1 VLTIVFVKITL
12 LVIVAYLVAIALRR
26 ASAGARHLVWLATLG
41 GLVMLPAALQWRP
54 IRVPVLPPSAKYAA
68 PAATATE
75 RTAAHS
81 PIAAEQTAAPAA
93 PESPIPAE
101 KTAAPKSAI
110 PSEKTAAPKSP
121 IPSERTAAPKSPI
134 PSEKTAAPKSPI
146 PAEETAAPK
155 SPIPAEETAAPKS
168 SIPAVAA
175 TTTEA
180 KQSEP
185 TSAQPMT
192 AGSTF
197 ALATRYSA
205 LLIGLWAL
213 GVLALVA
220 RLVHGLLTV
229 RRIAHTA
236 HEVDGGAW
244 RAALHEV
251 ADRLDMEEPPRLVVS
266 NAVRVPFACGF
277 RHPTIVLPIEA
288 MSWTDERRRVVL
300 LHELAHI
307 QRRDMFGHLLSRL
320 ACIMYWF
327 HPLVWMAAR
336 HLRAESERACDDLA
350 IRSGARASD
359 YAQHL
364 LDIVTSIRGPVA
376 PAVACTM
383 ARKRD
388 FEGRMLAILDP
399 ERRRGTPSRLR
410 AMALVGTLG
419 ALYAVIAIAVLAPR
433 DAVAGARPLTRPA
446 QVATITAPH
455 VIAVTPAP
463 RPLPMPTPAPTP
475 APAPI
480 TASASQ
486 TADSSALRWTLLMSI
501 LRSDSSAS
509 LRKVAAWG
517 LEQFHD
523 EDPVRSA
530 LAIALRHD
538 SDPEVREMAAWALE
552 GAEGDNVATALSDA
566 VREDHD
572 PSVRATAAWSL
583 ASNCRSI
590 NVPLFATALH
600 DADAKVRASAAWALG
615 QCDLQHAPSELGAL
629 LTDPEPRVRKMATWA
644 LFEIKDPSTEPAIEK
659 ALQHETDEDLRRD
672 MVRAIA
678 AMGERSPEAVER
690 LLDSKDPATRELAV
704 HALAGDHLFVWPMP
718 WPRPRPTP

>member
-1 VLTIVFVKITL
+1 MLIIVLVKITL
-12 LVIVAYLVAIALRR
+12 LVIVAYLVAISLRR
-26 ASAGARHLVWLATLG
+26 ASAGARHLVWLATLI
-41 GLVMLPAALQWRP
+41 GLVMLPAALEWRP
-54 IRVPVLPPSAKYAA
+54 IRVPVLPPSANYTA
-68 PAATATE
+68 PSATE
-75 RTAAHS
+75 HAAARS
-81 PIAAEQTAAPAA
+81 PIAV
-93 PESPIPAE
+93 E
-101 KTAAPKSAI
+101 KTAAPSATASPAASGS
-110 PSEKTAAPKSP
+110 PSTLEESP
-121 IPSERTAAPKSPI
+121 IPTVQAMTVGSAFASAA
-134 PSEKTAAPKSPI
+134 
-146 PAEETAAPK
+146 
-155 SPIPAEETAAPKS
+155 
-168 SIPAVAA
+168 
-175 TTTEA
+175 
-180 KQSEP
+180 
-185 TSAQPMT
+185 
-192 AGSTF
+192 
-197 ALATRYSA
+197 RYSA
-205 LLIGLWAL
+205 LLLGLWAL

-229 RRIAHTA
+229 RRIARTA
-236 HEVDGGAW
+236 PEVDAGAW

-251 ADRLDMEEPPRLVVS
+251 ADRLDMEEAPRLVVS

-277 RHPTIVLPIEA
+277 SHPTIVLPTEA

-376 PAVACTM
+376 PAIACTM
-383 ARKRD
+383 ARRRD

-419 ALYAVIAIAVLAPR
+419 ALYAVIGIAVLAPR
-433 DAVAGARPLTRPA
+433 PAVASARPLTRTA
-446 QVATITAPH
+446 QVATITAPRT
-455 VIAVTPAP
+455 VAVTPRPPIVDDTPAQ
-463 RPLPMPTPAPTP
+463 RPLPTPTPIPQP

-480 TASASQ
+480 TANAASTTGASVSTGESVAETGCDAGATVCYTPSMTAAIRDHLRATPTQ
-486 TADSSALRWTLLMSI
+486 GADSSARRWALLISI

-523 EDPVRSA
+523 EDPVRGA
-530 LAIALRHD
+530 LATALRHD
-538 SDPEVREMAAWALE
+538 SDTEVREMAAWALE

-583 ASNCRSI
+583 ASDCKSI
-590 NVPLFATALH
+590 SVPLFVTALH
-600 DADAKVRASAAWALG
+600 DADSKVRASAAWALG
-615 QCDLQHAPSELGAL
+615 QCDLEHAPSELGAL
-629 LTDPEPRVRKMATWA
+629 LVDPEPRVRKMATWA
-644 LFEIKDPSTEPAIEK
+644 LFNIKDPSTEPAIEK
-659 ALQHETDEDLRRD
+659 ALQSETDEDLRRD

-690 LLDSKDPATRELAV
+690 LLDSKDPKTRELAV

>member
-1 VLTIVFVKITL
+1 VLTIVLIKITL
-12 LVIVAYLVAIALRR
+12 LVIVAYLVAISLRR

-54 IRVPVLPPSAKYAA
+54 IRLPVLPPNANYTA
-68 PAATATE
+68 PSATATE
-75 RTAAHS
+75 RTEAHS
-81 PIAAEQTAAPAA
+81 PIAAEQIAAPAA
-93 PESPIPAE
+93 P
-101 KTAAPKSAI
+101 
-110 PSEKTAAPKSP
+110 KSP
-121 IPSERTAAPKSPI
+121 
-134 PSEKTAAPKSPI
+134 
-146 PAEETAAPK
+146 
-155 SPIPAEETAAPKS
+155 
-168 SIPAVAA
+168 IPAVAA

-180 KQSEP
+180 TQSEP
-185 TSAQPMT
+185 TSAQSLT
-192 AGSTF
+192 AGSMF
-197 ALATRYSA
+197 ASATRYSA

-213 GVLALVA
+213 GVLALIA

-229 RRIAHTA
+229 RRIAQRA
-236 HEVDGGAW
+236 PEVDGAAW

-251 ADRLDMEEPPRLVVS
+251 ADRLDIEELPRLVVS

-288 MSWTDERRRVVL
+288 MSWTDERQSVVL

-399 ERRRGTPSRLR
+399 ERRRGTPSRVR

-419 ALYAVIAIAVLAPR
+419 ALYAVIGIAVLAPR
-433 DAVAGARPLTRPA
+433 AAVASARPLRRPA
-446 QVATITAPH
+446 QVATITVPPVVA
-455 VIAVTPAP
+455 TTP
-463 RPLPMPTPAPTP
+463 RPRPSPIPMP
-475 APAPI
+475 APA
-480 TASASQ
+480 TAVPDRAMLAQ
-486 TADSSALRWTLLMSI
+486 GGDSSARRWTLLISI

-523 EDPVRSA
+523 EDPVRGA
-530 LAIALRHD
+530 LATAVRHD
-538 SDPEVREMAAWALE
+538 SDAEVREMAAWALE
-552 GAEGDNVATALSDA
+552 GVEGDNVATALSDA

-583 ASNCRSI
+583 ASDCKSI
-590 NVPLFATALH
+590 SVPLFVTALH
-600 DADAKVRASAAWALG
+600 DADSKVRASAAWALG
-615 QCDLQHAPSELGAL
+615 QCDLEHAPSELGAL
-629 LTDPEPRVRKMATWA
+629 LSDPEQRVRKMAIWA
-644 LFEIKDPSTEPAIEK
+644 LFNIKDPSTEPAIEK
-659 ALQHETDEDLRRD
+659 ALQSETDGDLRRD

-690 LLDSKDPATRELAV
+690 LLDSKDPSTRELAV

>member
-1 VLTIVFVKITL
+1 VLIIVLVKITL
-12 LVIVAYLVAIALRR
+12 LVIVAYLVATGLRR
-26 ASAGARHLVWLATLG
+26 ASAGARHLVWLATLI
-41 GLVMLPAALQWRP
+41 GLVMLPAALEWRP
-54 IRVPVLPPSAKYAA
+54 IRVPVLPPSANYAA
-68 PAATATE
+68 PSATVSPAAAPSAPVIEAPASVVPEQTEAAT
-75 RTAAHS
+75 
-81 PIAAEQTAAPAA
+81 
-93 PESPIPAE
+93 
-101 KTAAPKSAI
+101 
-110 PSEKTAAPKSP
+110 
-121 IPSERTAAPKSPI
+121 
-134 PSEKTAAPKSPI
+134 
-146 PAEETAAPK
+146 
-155 SPIPAEETAAPKS
+155 
-168 SIPAVAA
+168 
-175 TTTEA
+175 
-180 KQSEP
+180 P
-185 TSAQPMT
+185 TSTWLDARVREGIRLPW
-192 AGSTF
+192 
-197 ALATRYSA
+197 ALGA
-205 LLIGLWAL
+205 LWAL

-229 RRIAHTA
+229 RRIARTA
-236 HEVDGGAW
+236 PEVEAGAW

-251 ADRLDMEEPPRLVVS
+251 ADRLDMEEAPRLVVS

-277 RHPTIVLPIEA
+277 SHPTIVLPTEA
-288 MSWTDERRRVVL
+288 MSWTEERRRVVL

-320 ACIMYWF
+320 ACVMYWF

-399 ERRRGTPSRLR
+399 ERRRGTPSRVR

-419 ALYAVIAIAVLAPR
+419 MLYAVIAIAVLAPR
-433 DAVAGARPLTRPA
+433 DAVADARPLTRPA
-446 QVATITAPH
+446 QVATITVPPVVA
-455 VIAVTPAP
+455 TTP
-463 RPLPMPTPAPTP
+463 RPKPSPIPMP
-475 APAPI
+475 APA
-480 TASASQ
+480 TAVPDRAMLAQ
-486 TADSSALRWTLLMSI
+486 GGDSSARRWTLLISI

-523 EDPVRSA
+523 EDPVRGA
-530 LAIALRHD
+530 LATALRHD
-538 SDPEVREMAAWALE
+538 SDTEVREMAAWALE
-552 GAEGDNVATALSDA
+552 GVEGDNVATALSDA

-583 ASNCRSI
+583 ASDCKSI
-590 NVPLFATALH
+590 SVPLFVTALH
-600 DADAKVRASAAWALG
+600 DADSKVRASAAWALG
-615 QCDLQHAPSELGAL
+615 QCDLEHAPSELGAL
-629 LTDPEPRVRKMATWA
+629 LVDPEPRVRKMATWA
-644 LFEIKDPSTEPAIEK
+644 LFNIKDPSTEPAIEK
-659 ALQHETDEDLRRD
+659 ALQSEADEDLRRD

-690 LLDSKDPATRELAV
+690 LLDSKDPKTRELAV

>member
-1 VLTIVFVKITL
+1 MLIIVLVKITL
-12 LVIVAYLVAIALRR
+12 LVIVAYLVASSLRR

-41 GLVMLPAALQWRP
+41 GLVMLPAALGWRP
-54 IRVPVLPPSAKYAA
+54 IRVPVLPPSANYAA
-68 PAATATE
+68 PSATANE
-75 RTAAHS
+75 QAPAQS
-81 PIAAEQTAAPAA
+81 PIDAVQ
-93 PESPIPAE
+93 
-101 KTAAPKSAI
+101 
-110 PSEKTAAPKSP
+110 
-121 IPSERTAAPKSPI
+121 
-134 PSEKTAAPKSPI
+134 TAAPKSPI
-146 PAEETAAPK
+146 PA
-155 SPIPAEETAAPKS
+155 
-168 SIPAVAA
+168 VAA
-175 TTTEA
+175 TTTTDA
-180 KQSEP
+180 TTDATTTGGTTTGATPNATNATATATKP
-185 TSAQPMT
+185 TATTPTATTPTQAAAAQPMT
-192 AGSTF
+192 AGSAF
-197 ALATRYSA
+197 ASATRYSGW
-205 LLIGLWAL
+205 LLAVWAL

-229 RRIAHTA
+229 RRIAYTA
-236 HEVDGGAW
+236 PEVDAGAW

-277 RHPTIVLPIEA
+277 RHPTIVLPTEA

-419 ALYAVIAIAVLAPR
+419 ALYAVIGIAVLAPR
-433 DAVAGARPLTRPA
+433 AAVASARPLTRTA
-446 QVATITAPH
+446 QVATIPAPP
-455 VIAVTPAP
+455 VVAVKPRTSIADETPAP
-463 RPLPMPTPAPTP
+463 RPVPMPAPAPTP
-475 APAPI
+475 APIPSRTTALAP
-480 TASASQ
+480 TPG
-486 TADSSALRWTLLMSI
+486 ADSSARRWTLLISI

-530 LAIALRHD
+530 LATALRHD
-538 SDPEVREMAAWALE
+538 SDAEVREMAAWALE
-552 GAEGDNVATALSDA
+552 GVEGDNVATALSDA

-583 ASNCRSI
+583 ASDCKSMS
-590 NVPLFATALH
+590 VPLFVTALH
-600 DADAKVRASAAWALG
+600 DADSKVRASAAWAVG
-615 QCDLQHAPSELGAL
+615 QCDLEHAPSELSAL
-629 LTDPEPRVRKMATWA
+629 LADPEPRVRKMATWA
-644 LFEIKDPSTEPAIEK
+644 LFNIKDPSTEPAIEK
-659 ALQHETDEDLRRD
+659 ALQSETDEDLRRD

-704 HALAGDHLFVWPMP
+704 RALAGDHLNVWPMP

>member
-1 VLTIVFVKITL
+1 MLIIVLVKITL
-12 LVIVAYLVAIALRR
+12 LVIVAYLVAIGLRR

-41 GLVMLPAALQWRP
+41 GLVMLPAALEWRP
-54 IRVPVLPPSAKYAA
+54 IRVPVLPPSANYTA
-68 PAATATE
+68 PSATE
-75 RTAAHS
+75 HAAARS
-81 PIAAEQTAAPAA
+81 PIAV
-93 PESPIPAE
+93 E
-101 KTAAPKSAI
+101 KTAAPSATASPAASVS
-110 PSEKTAAPKSP
+110 PSTLEESP
-121 IPSERTAAPKSPI
+121 IPT
-134 PSEKTAAPKSPI
+134 
-146 PAEETAAPK
+146 
-155 SPIPAEETAAPKS
+155 
-168 SIPAVAA
+168 VQA
-175 TTTEA
+175 T
-180 KQSEP
+180 
-185 TSAQPMT
+185 T
-192 AGSTF
+192 AGSAF
-197 ALATRYSA
+197 ASATRYSVW
-205 LLIGLWAL
+205 LVGLWAL

-229 RRIAHTA
+229 RRIAHRA
-236 HEVDGGAW
+236 PEVDGAAW

-251 ADRLDMEEPPRLVVS
+251 ADRLDMEELPRLVVS

-277 RHPTIVLPIEA
+277 RHPTIVLPTEA

-376 PAVACTM
+376 PAIACTM
-383 ARKRD
+383 ARRRD

-399 ERRRGTPSRLR
+399 ERRRGTPSRVR

-419 ALYAVIAIAVLAPR
+419 MLYAVIAIAVLAPR
-433 DAVAGARPLTRPA
+433 DAVASARPLTQPA
-446 QVATITAPH
+446 HVSAITAPP
-455 VIAVTPAP
+455 VVAVKPRTSIVDDATPAP
-463 RPLPMPTPAPTP
+463 RPVPMPAPAPTP
-475 APAPI
+475 APIPSRTTALAP
-480 TASASQ
+480 TQ
-486 TADSSALRWTLLMSI
+486 GADSTARRWTLLISI

-583 ASNCRSI
+583 ASDCKSI
-590 NVPLFATALH
+590 NVPAFVTALH
-600 DADAKVRASAAWALG
+600 DADSKVRASAAWALG
-615 QCDLQHAPSELGAL
+615 QCDLEHAPSELGAL
-629 LTDPEPRVRKMATWA
+629 LSDPEQRVRKMAVWA
-644 LFEIKDPSTEPAIEK
+644 LFNIKDPSTEPAIEK
-659 ALQHETDEDLRRD
+659 ALQSETDEGLRRD

-704 HALAGDHLFVWPMP
+704 HALAGDHLNVWPMP

>member
-1 VLTIVFVKITL
+1 VLTIVLIKITL
-12 LVIVAYLVAIALRR
+12 LVIVAYLVAISLRR

-54 IRVPVLPPSAKYAA
+54 IRVPVLPPSANYTA
-68 PAATATE
+68 PSATE
-75 RTAAHS
+75 HAAARS
-81 PIAAEQTAAPAA
+81 PIAV
-93 PESPIPAE
+93 E
-101 KTAAPKSAI
+101 KTAAPSATASPAASVS
-110 PSEKTAAPKSP
+110 PSTLEESP
-121 IPSERTAAPKSPI
+121 IPTVQA
-134 PSEKTAAPKSPI
+134 
-146 PAEETAAPK
+146 
-155 SPIPAEETAAPKS
+155 
-168 SIPAVAA
+168 
-175 TTTEA
+175 
-180 KQSEP
+180 
-185 TSAQPMT
+185 MT
-192 AGSTF
+192 AGSAF
-197 ALATRYSA
+197 ASATRYSVW
-205 LLIGLWAL
+205 LVGLWAL

-229 RRIAHTA
+229 RRISHTTP
-236 HEVDGGAW
+236 EVDGAAW

-251 ADRLDMEEPPRLVVS
+251 ADRLDMEELPRLVVS

-277 RHPTIVLPIEA
+277 RRPTIVLPTEA

-320 ACIMYWF
+320 ACVMYWF

-399 ERRRGTPSRLR
+399 ERRRGTPSRVR
-410 AMALVGTLG
+410 AMALVGALG
-419 ALYAVIAIAVLAPR
+419 ALYAVIGIAVLAPR
-433 DAVAGARPLTRPA
+433 AAVASARPLTRTA
-446 QVATITAPH
+446 QVATIAAPP
-455 VIAVTPAP
+455 VVGAKTRTSIVDETPAP
-463 RPLPMPTPAPTP
+463 RPVPIP
-475 APAPI
+475 APAPA
-480 TASASQ
+480 TASATASVTTDVTSNLSVAMPTQ
-486 TADSSALRWTLLMSI
+486 MREHLHEHLQEQAREPSADSIARRWTLLISI

-523 EDPVRSA
+523 EDPVRGA
-530 LAIALRHD
+530 LATALRHD
-538 SDPEVREMAAWALE
+538 SDTEVREMAAWALE
-552 GAEGDNVATALSDA
+552 GVEGDNVVTALSDA

-583 ASNCRSI
+583 ASDCKSI
-590 NVPLFATALH
+590 SVPLFVTALH
-600 DADAKVRASAAWALG
+600 DADSKVRASAAWALG
-615 QCDLQHAPSELGAL
+615 QCDLEHAPSELGAL
-629 LTDPEPRVRKMATWA
+629 LSDPEPRVRKMATWA
-644 LFEIKDPSTEPAIEK
+644 LFNIKDPSTEPAIEK
-659 ALQHETDEDLRRD
+659 ALQSETDGDLRRD

-690 LLDSKDPATRELAV
+690 LLDSKDPSTRELAV

>member
-1 VLTIVFVKITL
+1 VLTIVLVKITL
-12 LVIVAYLVAIALRR
+12 FVVVAYLVAVSLRR
-26 ASAGARHLVWLATLG
+26 ASAGARHLVWLATLV
-41 GLVMLPAALQWRP
+41 GLVMLPAALEWRP
-54 IRVPVLPPSAKYAA
+54 IRVPVLPPSANYTA
-68 PAATATE
+68 PAATEHAAT
-75 RTAAHS
+75 RS
-81 PIAAEQTAAPAA
+81 PIAV
-93 PESPIPAE
+93 E
-101 KTAAPKSAI
+101 KTAAPSATASPAASVS
-110 PSEKTAAPKSP
+110 PSTLEESP
-121 IPSERTAAPKSPI
+121 IPTVQA
-134 PSEKTAAPKSPI
+134 
-146 PAEETAAPK
+146 
-155 SPIPAEETAAPKS
+155 
-168 SIPAVAA
+168 
-175 TTTEA
+175 
-180 KQSEP
+180 
-185 TSAQPMT
+185 MT
-192 AGSTF
+192 AGSAF
-197 ALATRYSA
+197 ASATRYSVW
-205 LLIGLWAL
+205 LVGLWAL

-229 RRIAHTA
+229 RRIAHRA
-236 HEVDGGAW
+236 PEVDGAAW

-251 ADRLDMEEPPRLVVS
+251 ADRLDMEELPRLVVS
-266 NAVRVPFACGF
+266 DAVRVPFACGF
-277 RHPTIVLPIEA
+277 RHPTIVLPTEA

-320 ACIMYWF
+320 ACVMYWF

-399 ERRRGTPSRLR
+399 ERRRATPSRVR

-419 ALYAVIAIAVLAPR
+419 MLYAVIAIAVLSPR
-433 DAVAGARPLTRPA
+433 DAVASARPLTRPA
-446 QVATITAPH
+446 QVATITVPPVVA
-455 VIAVTPAP
+455 TTP
-463 RPLPMPTPAPTP
+463 RPRPSPIPTPVP
-475 APAPI
+475 ARAVPDRAML
-480 TASASQ
+480 AQ
-486 TADSSALRWTLLMSI
+486 GGDSSTRRWTLLISI

-523 EDPVRSA
+523 EDPVRGA
-530 LAIALRHD
+530 LATALRHD
-538 SDPEVREMAAWALE
+538 SDAEVREMAAWALE
-552 GAEGDNVATALSDA
+552 GVEGDNVATALSDA

-583 ASNCRSI
+583 ASDCKSI
-590 NVPLFATALH
+590 SVPLFVTALH
-600 DADAKVRASAAWALG
+600 DADSKVRASAAWALG
-615 QCDLQHAPSELGAL
+615 QCDLEHAPSELGAL
-629 LTDPEPRVRKMATWA
+629 LADPEPRVRKMATWA
-644 LFEIKDPSTEPAIEK
+644 LFNIKDPSTEPAIEK
-659 ALQHETDEDLRRD
+659 ALQSETDGDLRRD

-690 LLDSKDPATRELAV
+690 LLDSKDPSTRELAV

>member
-1 VLTIVFVKITL
+1 VLTIVLIKITL
-12 LVIVAYLVAIALRR
+12 LVIVAYLVAISLRR
-26 ASAGARHLVWLATLG
+26 ASAGARHLVWLATLI
-41 GLVMLPAALQWRP
+41 GLVMLPAALEWRP
-54 IRVPVLPPSAKYAA
+54 IRVPVLPPSANDAV
-68 PAATATE
+68 PSATE
-75 RTAAHS
+75 HAAARS
-81 PIAAEQTAAPAA
+81 PMAV
-93 PESPIPAE
+93 E
-101 KTAAPKSAI
+101 KTAAPSATASPAASVS
-110 PSEKTAAPKSP
+110 PSTLEESP
-121 IPSERTAAPKSPI
+121 IPTVQA
-134 PSEKTAAPKSPI
+134 
-146 PAEETAAPK
+146 
-155 SPIPAEETAAPKS
+155 
-168 SIPAVAA
+168 
-175 TTTEA
+175 
-180 KQSEP
+180 
-185 TSAQPMT
+185 MT
-192 AGSTF
+192 AGSAF
-197 ALATRYSA
+197 ASATRYSVW
-205 LLIGLWAL
+205 LLGLWAL

-229 RRIAHTA
+229 RRISHTA
-236 HEVDGGAW
+236 PEVDDGAW

-277 RHPTIVLPIEA
+277 RHPTIVLPTEA
-288 MSWTDERRRVVL
+288 MAWTDERRRVVL
-300 LHELAHI
+300 LHELAHV

-320 ACIMYWF
+320 ACVMYWF

-399 ERRRGTPSRLR
+399 ERRRGTPSRVR
-410 AMALVGTLG
+410 AIALVGTLG
-419 ALYAVIAIAVLAPR
+419 ALYAVIGIAVLAPR
-433 DAVAGARPLTRPA
+433 AAVASARPLTRTA
-446 QVATITAPH
+446 QVATITAPP
-455 VIAVTPAP
+455 VVAVKTRTSIGDETPAP
-463 RPLPMPTPAPTP
+463 RPVPIPAPAPTP
-475 APAPI
+475 TPI
-480 TASASQ
+480 SANASSMTAASVSTGERVRAAASQ
-486 TADSSALRWTLLMSI
+486 SADSSARRWTLLISI
-501 LRSDSSAS
+501 LHSDSSAS

-517 LEQFHD
+517 LEQFQD

-530 LAIALRHD
+530 LAVALRHD
-538 SDPEVREMAAWALE
+538 SDAEVREMAAWALE

-566 VREDHD
+566 VREDHE

-583 ASNCRSI
+583 ASNCKSI
-590 NVPLFATALH
+590 NVPSFVAALH
-600 DADAKVRASAAWALG
+600 DADSKVRASAAWALG
-615 QCDLQHAPSELGAL
+615 QCDLEHAPSELGAL
-629 LTDPEPRVRKMATWA
+629 LMDPDQRVRKMATWA
-644 LFEIKDPSTEPAIEK
+644 LFNIKDPSTEPAIEK
-659 ALQHETDEDLRRD
+659 ALQSETDEDLRRD

-704 HALAGDHLFVWPMP
+704 HALAGDHLNVWPMP

>member
-1 VLTIVFVKITL
+1 VLIIVLVKITL
-12 LVIVAYLVAIALRR
+12 LVIVAYLVATGLRR
-26 ASAGARHLVWLATLG
+26 ASAGARHLVWLATLV
-41 GLVMLPAALQWRP
+41 GLVLLPGATNWRP
-54 IRVPVLPPSAKYAA
+54 IRVPILPPSANYAA
-68 PAATATE
+68 PSATATE
-75 RTAAHS
+75 QAAKQS
-81 PIAAEQTAAPAA
+81 PIAAEQTPAPAA
-93 PESPIPAE
+93 SESLIPA
-101 KTAAPKSAI
+101 A
-110 PSEKTAAPKSP
+110 
-121 IPSERTAAPKSPI
+121 
-134 PSEKTAAPKSPI
+134 KTAAPKSPI
-146 PAEETAAPK
+146 PA
-155 SPIPAEETAAPKS
+155 
-168 SIPAVAA
+168 VAA
-175 TTTEA
+175 TTAEA
-180 KQSEP
+180 ATKETTP
-185 TSAQPMT
+185 TQAMT
-192 AGSTF
+192 AVYAF
-197 ALATRYSA
+197 ASATRYSVW
-205 LLIGLWAL
+205 LVGLWAL

-229 RRIAHTA
+229 RRIARTA
-236 HEVDGGAW
+236 PEVEAGAW

-251 ADRLDMEEPPRLVVS
+251 ADRLDMEEAPRLVVS
-266 NAVRVPFACGF
+266 NDVRVPFACGF
-277 RHPTIVLPIEA
+277 SHPTIVLPTEA

-320 ACIMYWF
+320 ACVMYWF

-376 PAVACTM
+376 PAIACTM
-383 ARKRD
+383 ARRRD

-399 ERRRGTPSRLR
+399 ERRRGTPSRVR

-419 ALYAVIAIAVLAPR
+419 ALYAVIGIAVLAPR
-433 DAVAGARPLTRPA
+433 PAVASARPLTRPA
-446 QVATITAPH
+446 QVATITAPRT
-455 VIAVTPAP
+455 VAVTPRPPIVDDTPAP
-463 RPLPMPTPAPTP
+463 RPLPTPRPVPETVTSSVTTDVTSNLSVAMPTQMREHLHEHLQEQAREP
-475 APAPI
+475 
-480 TASASQ
+480 S
-486 TADSSALRWTLLMSI
+486 ADSSARRWTLLISI

-523 EDPVRSA
+523 EDPVRGA
-530 LAIALRHD
+530 LATALRHD
-538 SDPEVREMAAWALE
+538 SDAEVREMAAWALE
-552 GAEGDNVATALSDA
+552 GVEGDNVATALSDA

-583 ASNCRSI
+583 ASDCKSI
-590 NVPLFATALH
+590 SVPLFVTALH
-600 DADAKVRASAAWALG
+600 DADSKVRASAAWALG
-615 QCDLQHAPSELGAL
+615 QCDLEHAPSELGAL
-629 LTDPEPRVRKMATWA
+629 LVDPEPRVRKMATWA
-644 LFEIKDPSTEPAIEK
+644 LFNIKDPSTEPAIEK
-659 ALQHETDEDLRRD
+659 ALQSETDEDLRRD

-690 LLDSKDPATRELAV
+690 LLDSKDPKTRELAV

>member
-1 VLTIVFVKITL
+1 MLTIVLIKITL
-12 LVIVAYLVAIALRR
+12 LVIVAYLVAISLRR
-26 ASAGARHLVWLATLG
+26 ATAGARHLVWLATLI
-41 GLVMLPAALQWRP
+41 GLVMLPAALEWRP
-54 IRVPVLPPSAKYAA
+54 IRLPVLPPSANDAA

-75 RTAAHS
+75 QAAAQS
-81 PIAAEQTAAPAA
+81 PIDAVQTAAPTT
-93 PESPIPAE
+93 P
-101 KTAAPKSAI
+101 APKSL
-110 PSEKTAAPKSP
+110 
-121 IPSERTAAPKSPI
+121 
-134 PSEKTAAPKSPI
+134 
-146 PAEETAAPK
+146 
-155 SPIPAEETAAPKS
+155 
-168 SIPAVAA
+168 IPAVAA
-175 TTTEA
+175 TTTETTPV
-180 KQSEP
+180 Q
-185 TSAQPMT
+185 TTTVQPMT
-192 AGSTF
+192 AAF
-197 ALATRYSA
+197 ASATRYSVW
-205 LLIGLWAL
+205 LLGLWAL

-229 RRIAHTA
+229 RRIARTSP
-236 HEVDGGAW
+236 EVGDGAW

-277 RHPTIVLPIEA
+277 RHPTIVLPTEA

-376 PAVACTM
+376 PAIACTM
-383 ARKRD
+383 ARRRD

-419 ALYAVIAIAVLAPR
+419 ALYAVIGIAVLAPR
-433 DAVAGARPLTRPA
+433 AAVASVRPLTRTA
-446 QVATITAPH
+446 HVATITAPRT
-455 VIAVTPAP
+455 VAVTPKPPIVDDTPAP
-463 RPLPMPTPAPTP
+463 RPLPTPTPVSATATASVPTDVTSSLSVAMPTQMREHLHEHSREQAREP
-475 APAPI
+475 
-480 TASASQ
+480 S
-486 TADSSALRWTLLMSI
+486 ADSSVRRWTLLISI

-523 EDPVRSA
+523 EDPVRGA
-530 LAIALRHD
+530 LATALRHD
-538 SDPEVREMAAWALE
+538 SDAEVREMAAWALE
-552 GAEGDNVATALSDA
+552 GAEGDNVATALADA

-583 ASNCRSI
+583 ASDCKPI
-590 NVPLFATALH
+590 NVPLFVAGLH
-600 DADAKVRASAAWALG
+600 DADSKVRAGAAWALG
-615 QCDLQHAPSELGAL
+615 QCDLEHAPSELGAL
-629 LTDPEPRVRKMATWA
+629 LSDPEPRVRKMATWA
-644 LFEIKDPSTEPAIEK
+644 LFNIKDPSTEPAIEK
-659 ALQHETDEDLRRD
+659 ALQSETDGDLRRD

-690 LLDSKDPATRELAV
+690 LLDSKDPETRQLAV

>member
-1 VLTIVFVKITL
+1 VLIIVLVKITL
-12 LVIVAYLVAIALRR
+12 LVIVAYLVAISLRR

-54 IRVPVLPPSAKYAA
+54 IRVPVLPPSANYTA
-68 PAATATE
+68 PSATATE
-75 RTAAHS
+75 RTAEHS

-93 PESPIPAE
+93 P
-101 KTAAPKSAI
+101 
-110 PSEKTAAPKSP
+110 KSP
-121 IPSERTAAPKSPI
+121 
-134 PSEKTAAPKSPI
+134 
-146 PAEETAAPK
+146 
-155 SPIPAEETAAPKS
+155 
-168 SIPAVAA
+168 IPAVAA

-180 KQSEP
+180 TQSEP
-185 TSAQPMT
+185 TSAQPLT
-192 AGSTF
+192 AGSMF
-197 ALATRYSA
+197 ASATRYSA

-213 GVLALVA
+213 GVLALIA

-229 RRIAHTA
+229 RRIAQRA
-236 HEVDGGAW
+236 PEVDGAAW

-251 ADRLDMEEPPRLVVS
+251 ADRLDMEELPRLVVS
-266 NAVRVPFACGF
+266 DAVRVPFACGF
-277 RHPTIVLPIEA
+277 RHPTIVLPTEA

-399 ERRRGTPSRLR
+399 ERRRGAPSRLR

-419 ALYAVIAIAVLAPR
+419 ALYAVIGIAVLAPR
-433 DAVAGARPLTRPA
+433 AAVASARPLTRPA
-446 QVATITAPH
+446 QVATITVPPVVA
-455 VIAVTPAP
+455 TTP
-463 RPLPMPTPAPTP
+463 RPKPSPIPMP
-475 APAPI
+475 APA
-480 TASASQ
+480 TAVPDRAMLAQ
-486 TADSSALRWTLLMSI
+486 GGDSSARRWTLLISI

-523 EDPVRSA
+523 EDPVRGA
-530 LAIALRHD
+530 LATALRHD
-538 SDPEVREMAAWALE
+538 SDTEVREMAAWALE
-552 GAEGDNVATALSDA
+552 GVEGDNVATALSDA

-583 ASNCRSI
+583 ASDCKSI
-590 NVPLFATALH
+590 SVPLFVTALH
-600 DADAKVRASAAWALG
+600 DADSKVRASAAWALG
-615 QCDLQHAPSELGAL
+615 QCDLEHAPSELGAL
-629 LTDPEPRVRKMATWA
+629 LVDPEPRVRKMATWA
-644 LFEIKDPSTEPAIEK
+644 LFNIKDPSTEPAIEK
-659 ALQHETDEDLRRD
+659 ALQSEADEDLRRD

-690 LLDSKDPATRELAV
+690 LLDSKDPKTRELAV

>member
-1 VLTIVFVKITL
+1 VLTIVLVKITL
-12 LVIVAYLVAIALRR
+12 FVIVAYLVAVSLRR
-26 ASAGARHLVWLATLG
+26 ASAGARHLVWLATLI
-41 GLVMLPAALQWRP
+41 GLVMLPAALEWRP
-54 IRVPVLPPSAKYAA
+54 IRVPVLPPSANYTA
-68 PAATATE
+68 PSATE
-75 RTAAHS
+75 HAAARS
-81 PIAAEQTAAPAA
+81 PIAVEKTAASVSPSTLE
-93 PESPIPAE
+93 ESPIP
-101 KTAAPKSAI
+101 T
-110 PSEKTAAPKSP
+110 
-121 IPSERTAAPKSPI
+121 
-134 PSEKTAAPKSPI
+134 
-146 PAEETAAPK
+146 
-155 SPIPAEETAAPKS
+155 
-168 SIPAVAA
+168 VQA
-175 TTTEA
+175 T
-180 KQSEP
+180 
-185 TSAQPMT
+185 T
-192 AGSTF
+192 AGSAF
-197 ALATRYSA
+197 ASATRYSVW
-205 LLIGLWAL
+205 LVGLWAL

-229 RRIAHTA
+229 RRIAQRA
-236 HEVDGGAW
+236 PEVDGAAW

-251 ADRLDMEEPPRLVVS
+251 ADRLDMEELPRLVVS

-277 RHPTIVLPIEA
+277 RHPTIVLPTEA

-320 ACIMYWF
+320 ACVMYWF

-399 ERRRGTPSRLR
+399 ERRRGTPSRVR

-419 ALYAVIAIAVLAPR
+419 VLYAVIAIAVLAPR
-433 DAVAGARPLTRPA
+433 DAVASARPLTRPA
-446 QVATITAPH
+446 QVATITAPQ
-455 VIAVTPAP
+455 VVAVKPSTSIGDATPAP
-463 RPLPMPTPAPTP
+463 RPVPIPAPAPTP
-475 APAPI
+475 APIASRSTALAP
-480 TASASQ
+480 TQ
-486 TADSSALRWTLLMSI
+486 DADSSARRWTLLISI

-523 EDPVRSA
+523 EDPVRGA
-530 LAIALRHD
+530 LATALRHD
-538 SDPEVREMAAWALE
+538 SDAEVREMAAWALE
-552 GAEGDNVATALSDA
+552 GVEGDNVATALSDA

-583 ASNCRSI
+583 ASDCKSI
-590 NVPLFATALH
+590 SVPLFVTALH
-600 DADAKVRASAAWALG
+600 DADSKVRASAAWAVG
-615 QCDLQHAPSELGAL
+615 QCDLEHAPSELSAL
-629 LTDPEPRVRKMATWA
+629 LADPEPRVRKMATWA
-644 LFEIKDPSTEPAIEK
+644 LFNIKDPSTEPAIEK
-659 ALQHETDEDLRRD
+659 ALQSETDGDLRRD

-690 LLDSKDPATRELAV
+690 LLDSKDPSTRELAV

>member
-1 VLTIVFVKITL
+1 VLTIVLIKITL
-12 LVIVAYLVAIALRR
+12 LVIVAYLVAISLRR

-54 IRVPVLPPSAKYAA
+54 IRLPVLPPNANYTA
-68 PAATATE
+68 PSATATE
-75 RTAAHS
+75 RTEAHS
-81 PIAAEQTAAPAA
+81 PIAAEQIAAPAA
-93 PESPIPAE
+93 P
-101 KTAAPKSAI
+101 
-110 PSEKTAAPKSP
+110 KSP
-121 IPSERTAAPKSPI
+121 
-134 PSEKTAAPKSPI
+134 
-146 PAEETAAPK
+146 
-155 SPIPAEETAAPKS
+155 
-168 SIPAVAA
+168 IPAVAA

-180 KQSEP
+180 TQSEP
-185 TSAQPMT
+185 TSAQSLT
-192 AGSTF
+192 AGSMF
-197 ALATRYSA
+197 ASATRYSA

-213 GVLALVA
+213 GVLALIA

-229 RRIAHTA
+229 RRIAQRA
-236 HEVDGGAW
+236 PEVDGAAW

-251 ADRLDMEEPPRLVVS
+251 ADRLDIEELPRLVVS

-399 ERRRGTPSRLR
+399 ERRRGTPSRVR

-419 ALYAVIAIAVLAPR
+419 ALYAVIGIAVLAPR
-433 DAVAGARPLTRPA
+433 AAVASARPLTRPA
-446 QVATITAPH
+446 QVATITVPPVVA
-455 VIAVTPAP
+455 TTP
-463 RPLPMPTPAPTP
+463 RPRPSPIPMP
-475 APAPI
+475 APA
-480 TASASQ
+480 TAVPDRAMLAQ
-486 TADSSALRWTLLMSI
+486 GGDSSARRWTLLISI

-523 EDPVRSA
+523 EDPVRGA
-530 LAIALRHD
+530 LATAVRHD
-538 SDPEVREMAAWALE
+538 SDAEVREMAAWALE
-552 GAEGDNVATALSDA
+552 GVEGDNVATALSDA

-583 ASNCRSI
+583 ASDCKSI
-590 NVPLFATALH
+590 SVPLFVTALH
-600 DADAKVRASAAWALG
+600 DADSKVRASAAWALG
-615 QCDLQHAPSELGAL
+615 QCDLEHAPSELGAL
-629 LTDPEPRVRKMATWA
+629 LSDPEQRVRKMAIWA
-644 LFEIKDPSTEPAIEK
+644 LFNIKDPSTEPAIEK
-659 ALQHETDEDLRRD
+659 ALQSETDGDLRRD

-690 LLDSKDPATRELAV
+690 LLDSKDPSTRELAV

>member
-1 VLTIVFVKITL
+1 VLIIVFVKITL
-12 LVIVAYLVAIALRR
+12 LVIVAYLVAIGLRR

-41 GLVMLPAALQWRP
+41 GLVMLPAALEWRP
-54 IRVPVLPPSAKYAA
+54 IRVPVLPPSANYMA
-68 PAATATE
+68 PAATE
-75 RTAAHS
+75 HAAARS
-81 PIAAEQTAAPAA
+81 PIAVEKTAASVSPSTLE
-93 PESPIPAE
+93 ESPIPTVQAL
-101 KTAAPKSAI
+101 
-110 PSEKTAAPKSP
+110 
-121 IPSERTAAPKSPI
+121 
-134 PSEKTAAPKSPI
+134 
-146 PAEETAAPK
+146 
-155 SPIPAEETAAPKS
+155 
-168 SIPAVAA
+168 
-175 TTTEA
+175 
-180 KQSEP
+180 
-185 TSAQPMT
+185 T
-192 AGSTF
+192 AGSAF
-197 ALATRYSA
+197 ASATRYSVW
-205 LLIGLWAL
+205 LVGLWAL

-229 RRIAHTA
+229 RRIAYTA
-236 HEVDGGAW
+236 PEVDAGAW

-251 ADRLDMEEPPRLVVS
+251 ADRLDMEELPRLVVS

-277 RHPTIVLPIEA
+277 RHPTIVLPTEA

-376 PAVACTM
+376 PAIACTM
-383 ARKRD
+383 ARRRD

-419 ALYAVIAIAVLAPR
+419 ALYAVIGIAVLAPR
-433 DAVAGARPLTRPA
+433 AAVASARPLTRTA
-446 QVATITAPH
+446 QVATIAAPQQDAGKQSTP
-455 VIAVTPAP
+455 VVEQAPAP
-463 RPLPMPTPAPTP
+463 RPSPTPTPIPKP

-480 TASASQ
+480 TANAFSTTSASMSSGEHVRATATQ
-486 TADSSALRWTLLMSI
+486 NADSSARRWTLLISI

-523 EDPVRSA
+523 EDAVRGA

-538 SDPEVREMAAWALE
+538 SDAEVREMAAWALE

-583 ASNCRSI
+583 ASDCKSI
-590 NVPLFATALH
+590 NVPAFVTALH
-600 DADAKVRASAAWALG
+600 DADSKVRASAAWALG
-615 QCDLQHAPSELGAL
+615 QCDLEHAPSELGAL
-629 LTDPEPRVRKMATWA
+629 LMDPEQRVRKMATWA
-644 LFEIKDPSTEPAIEK
+644 LFNIKDPSTEPAIEK
-659 ALQHETDEDLRRD
+659 ALQRETDEDLRRD

-704 HALAGDHLFVWPMP
+704 HALAGDHLNVWPMP

>member
-1 VLTIVFVKITL
+1 MLTIVLIKITL
-12 LVIVAYLVAIALRR
+12 LVIVAYLVAISLRR
-26 ASAGARHLVWLATLG
+26 ASAGARHLVWLATLI
-41 GLVMLPAALQWRP
+41 GLVMLPAALEWRP
-54 IRVPVLPPSAKYAA
+54 IRVPVLPPSANYAA

-81 PIAAEQTAAPAA
+81 PIAAEQTVAPAA
-93 PESPIPAE
+93 A
-101 KTAAPKSAI
+101 
-110 PSEKTAAPKSP
+110 KSP
-121 IPSERTAAPKSPI
+121 IPT
-134 PSEKTAAPKSPI
+134 
-146 PAEETAAPK
+146 
-155 SPIPAEETAAPKS
+155 
-168 SIPAVAA
+168 VAA

-180 KQSEP
+180 TQSEP
-185 TSAQPMT
+185 ASALPLT
-192 AGSTF
+192 AGSMF
-197 ALATRYSA
+197 ASATRYSA

-213 GVLALVA
+213 GVLALIA

-229 RRIAHTA
+229 RRIAHRA
-236 HEVDGGAW
+236 PEVDGAAW

-251 ADRLDMEEPPRLVVS
+251 ADRLDMEELPRLVVS
-266 NAVRVPFACGF
+266 DAVRVPFACGF
-277 RHPTIVLPIEA
+277 RHPTIVLPAEA

-410 AMALVGTLG
+410 AMVLVGTLG
-419 ALYAVIAIAVLAPR
+419 ALYAVIGIAVLAPR
-433 DAVAGARPLTRPA
+433 AAVASARPLTRAA
-446 QVATITAPH
+446 QVATITVPPVVA
-455 VIAVTPAP
+455 TTP
-463 RPLPMPTPAPTP
+463 RPRPTPIPMP
-475 APAPI
+475 APA
-480 TASASQ
+480 TAVPDRAMLAQ
-486 TADSSALRWTLLMSI
+486 DGDSSARRWTLLISI
-501 LRSDSSAS
+501 MRSDSSAS

-523 EDPVRSA
+523 EDPVRGA
-530 LAIALRHD
+530 LATTLRHD
-538 SDPEVREMAAWALE
+538 SDVEVREMAAWALE
-552 GAEGDNVATALSDA
+552 GVEGDNVATALSDA

-583 ASNCRSI
+583 ASNCKSI
-590 NVPLFATALH
+590 SVPLFVTALH
-600 DADAKVRASAAWALG
+600 DADSKVRASAAWAIG
-615 QCDLQHAPSELGAL
+615 QCDLEHAPSELSAL
-629 LTDPEPRVRKMATWA
+629 LSDPEPRVRKMATWA
-644 LFEIKDPSTEPAIEK
+644 LFNIKDPSTEPAIEK
-659 ALQHETDEDLRRD
+659 ALQSETDGDLRRD

-690 LLDSKDPATRELAV
+690 LLDSKDASTRELAV

>member
-1 VLTIVFVKITL
+1 MLTIVLIKITL
-12 LVIVAYLVAIALRR
+12 LVIVAYLVAISLRR

-54 IRVPVLPPSAKYAA
+54 IRVPVLPPSANYTA
-68 PAATATE
+68 PSATE
-75 RTAAHS
+75 HAAARS
-81 PIAAEQTAAPAA
+81 PIAV
-93 PESPIPAE
+93 E
-101 KTAAPKSAI
+101 KTAAPSATASPAASVS
-110 PSEKTAAPKSP
+110 PSTLEESP
-121 IPSERTAAPKSPI
+121 IPTVQA
-134 PSEKTAAPKSPI
+134 
-146 PAEETAAPK
+146 
-155 SPIPAEETAAPKS
+155 
-168 SIPAVAA
+168 
-175 TTTEA
+175 
-180 KQSEP
+180 
-185 TSAQPMT
+185 MT
-192 AGSTF
+192 AGSAF
-197 ALATRYSA
+197 ASATRYSVW
-205 LLIGLWAL
+205 LVGLWAL

-229 RRIAHTA
+229 RRISHTA
-236 HEVDGGAW
+236 PEVDGAAW

-251 ADRLDMEEPPRLVVS
+251 ADRLDMEELPRLVVS

-277 RHPTIVLPIEA
+277 RRPTIVLPTEA

-320 ACIMYWF
+320 ACVMYWF

-399 ERRRGTPSRLR
+399 ERRRGTPSRVR
-410 AMALVGTLG
+410 AMALVGALG
-419 ALYAVIAIAVLAPR
+419 ALYAVIGIAVLAPR
-433 DAVAGARPLTRPA
+433 AAVASARPLTRTA
-446 QVATITAPH
+446 QVATIAAPP
-455 VIAVTPAP
+455 VVGAKTRTSIVDETPAP
-463 RPLPMPTPAPTP
+463 RPVPIPAT
-475 APAPI
+475 APA
-480 TASASQ
+480 TASATASVTTDVTSNLSVAMPTQ
-486 TADSSALRWTLLMSI
+486 MREHLHEHLQEQAREPSADSIARRWTLLISI

-523 EDPVRSA
+523 EDPVRGA
-530 LAIALRHD
+530 LATALRHD
-538 SDPEVREMAAWALE
+538 SDTEVREMAAWALE
-552 GAEGDNVATALSDA
+552 GVEGDNVVTALSDA

-583 ASNCRSI
+583 ASDCKSI
-590 NVPLFATALH
+590 SVPLFVTALH
-600 DADAKVRASAAWALG
+600 DADSKVRASAAWALG
-615 QCDLQHAPSELGAL
+615 QCDLEHAPSELGAL
-629 LTDPEPRVRKMATWA
+629 LSDPEPRVRKMATWA
-644 LFEIKDPSTEPAIEK
+644 LFNIKDPSTEPAIEK
-659 ALQHETDEDLRRD
+659 ALQSETDGDLRRD

-690 LLDSKDPATRELAV
+690 LLDSKDPSTRELAV

>member
-1 VLTIVFVKITL
+1 MLTIVLIKITL
-12 LVIVAYLVAIALRR
+12 LVIVAYLVAISLRR
-26 ASAGARHLVWLATLG
+26 ASAGARHLVWLATLI
-41 GLVMLPAALQWRP
+41 GLVMLPAALEWRP
-54 IRVPVLPPSAKYAA
+54 IRVPVLPPSANDAA
-68 PAATATE
+68 PSATE
-75 RTAAHS
+75 HAAARS
-81 PIAAEQTAAPAA
+81 PMAV
-93 PESPIPAE
+93 E
-101 KTAAPKSAI
+101 KTAAPSATASPAASVS
-110 PSEKTAAPKSP
+110 PSTLEESP
-121 IPSERTAAPKSPI
+121 IPTIQA
-134 PSEKTAAPKSPI
+134 
-146 PAEETAAPK
+146 
-155 SPIPAEETAAPKS
+155 
-168 SIPAVAA
+168 
-175 TTTEA
+175 
-180 KQSEP
+180 
-185 TSAQPMT
+185 MT
-192 AGSTF
+192 AGSAF
-197 ALATRYSA
+197 ASATRYSVW
-205 LLIGLWAL
+205 LLGLWAV

-229 RRIAHTA
+229 RRISHTA
-236 HEVDGGAW
+236 PEVDDGAW

-277 RHPTIVLPIEA
+277 RHPTIVLPTEA
-288 MSWTDERRRVVL
+288 MAWTDERRRVVL
-300 LHELAHI
+300 LHELAHV

-320 ACIMYWF
+320 ACVMYWF

-399 ERRRGTPSRLR
+399 ERRRGTPSRMR

-419 ALYAVIAIAVLAPR
+419 ALYAVIGIAVLAPR
-433 DAVAGARPLTRPA
+433 AAVASARPLTQTA
-446 QVATITAPH
+446 QVATITAPP
-455 VIAVTPAP
+455 VVAVKTRTSIGDETPAP
-463 RPLPMPTPAPTP
+463 RPVPIPAPAPTP
-475 APAPI
+475 TPTPI
-480 TASASQ
+480 SANASSMTAASVSTGERVRAAASQ
-486 TADSSALRWTLLMSI
+486 SADSSARRWTLLISI
-501 LRSDSSAS
+501 LHSDSSAS

-517 LEQFHD
+517 LEQFQD

-530 LAIALRHD
+530 LAVALRHD
-538 SDPEVREMAAWALE
+538 SDAEVREMAAWALE

-566 VREDHD
+566 VRDDHE

-583 ASNCRSI
+583 ASNCKSI
-590 NVPLFATALH
+590 NVPSFVAALH
-600 DADAKVRASAAWALG
+600 DADSKVRASAAWALG
-615 QCDLQHAPSELGAL
+615 QCDLEHAPSELGAL
-629 LTDPEPRVRKMATWA
+629 LMDPDQRVRKMATWA
-644 LFEIKDPSTEPAIEK
+644 LFNIKDPSTEPAIEK
-659 ALQHETDEDLRRD
+659 ALQSETDEDLRRD

-704 HALAGDHLFVWPMP
+704 HALAGDHLNVWPMP

>member
-1 VLTIVFVKITL
+1 VLIIVLVKITL
-12 LVIVAYLVAIALRR
+12 LVMVAYLVAISLRR
-26 ASAGARHLVWLATLG
+26 ASAGARHLVWLATLV
-41 GLVMLPAALQWRP
+41 GLVMLPAALEWRP
-54 IRVPVLPPSAKYAA
+54 IRVPVLPPSANYMA
-68 PAATATE
+68 PSATEHAAT
-75 RTAAHS
+75 RS
-81 PIAAEQTAAPAA
+81 PIAV
-93 PESPIPAE
+93 E
-101 KTAAPKSAI
+101 KTAAPSATASPAASVS
-110 PSEKTAAPKSP
+110 PSTLEESP
-121 IPSERTAAPKSPI
+121 IPTVQA
-134 PSEKTAAPKSPI
+134 
-146 PAEETAAPK
+146 
-155 SPIPAEETAAPKS
+155 
-168 SIPAVAA
+168 
-175 TTTEA
+175 
-180 KQSEP
+180 
-185 TSAQPMT
+185 MT
-192 AGSTF
+192 AGSAF
-197 ALATRYSA
+197 ASATRYSVW
-205 LLIGLWAL
+205 LVGLWAL

-229 RRIAHTA
+229 HRIAHRA
-236 HEVDGGAW
+236 PEVDGAAW

-251 ADRLDMEEPPRLVVS
+251 ADRLDMEELPRLVVS
-266 NAVRVPFACGF
+266 DAVRVPFACGF
-277 RHPTIVLPIEA
+277 RHPTIVLPAEA

-320 ACIMYWF
+320 ACVMYWF

-419 ALYAVIAIAVLAPR
+419 MLYAVIAIAVLAPR
-433 DAVAGARPLTRPA
+433 DAVASARPLTRPA
-446 QVATITAPH
+446 QVATITVPPVVATTPRTSI
-455 VIAVTPAP
+455 VDATPAP
-463 RPLPMPTPAPTP
+463 RPVPIP
-475 APAPI
+475 APAP
-480 TASASQ
+480 TATPMTSRTTPLAPAQSG
-486 TADSSALRWTLLMSI
+486 DSSARRWTLLISI
-501 LRSDSSAS
+501 MRSDSSAS

-523 EDPVRSA
+523 EDPVRGA
-530 LAIALRHD
+530 LATALRHD
-538 SDPEVREMAAWALE
+538 SDAEVREMAAWALE
-552 GAEGDNVATALSDA
+552 GVEGDNVATALSDA

-583 ASNCRSI
+583 ASDCKSI
-590 NVPLFATALH
+590 SVPLFVTALH
-600 DADAKVRASAAWALG
+600 DADSKVRASAAWALG
-615 QCDLQHAPSELGAL
+615 QCDLEHAPSELGAL
-629 LTDPEPRVRKMATWA
+629 LADPEPRVRKMATWA
-644 LFEIKDPSTEPAIEK
+644 LFNIKDPSTEPAIEK
-659 ALQHETDEDLRRD
+659 ALQSETDGDLRRD

-690 LLDSKDPATRELAV
+690 LLDSKDPSTRELAV

>member
-1 VLTIVFVKITL
+1 VLTIVVVKITL
-12 LVIVAYLVAIALRR
+12 LVIVAYLVAISLRR

-54 IRVPVLPPSAKYAA
+54 IRVPVLPPSVKYTALSATASPAA
-68 PAATATE
+68 PASPSVSAELPIPNVEATTAEATTAKAATAWY
-75 RTAAHS
+75 A
-81 PIAAEQTAAPAA
+81 
-93 PESPIPAE
+93 
-101 KTAAPKSAI
+101 
-110 PSEKTAAPKSP
+110 
-121 IPSERTAAPKSPI
+121 
-134 PSEKTAAPKSPI
+134 
-146 PAEETAAPK
+146 
-155 SPIPAEETAAPKS
+155 
-168 SIPAVAA
+168 
-175 TTTEA
+175 
-180 KQSEP
+180 
-185 TSAQPMT
+185 
-192 AGSTF
+192 F
-197 ALATRYSA
+197 ASATRYPA

-213 GVLALVA
+213 GVLALIA

-277 RHPTIVLPIEA
+277 RHPTIVLPTEA
-288 MSWTDERRRVVL
+288 LSWTDERRRVVL

-410 AMALVGTLG
+410 AMVLVGTLG

-433 DAVAGARPLTRPA
+433 DAVASARPLTRPA

-463 RPLPMPTPAPTP
+463 RPMPKPAPTP

-486 TADSSALRWTLLMSI
+486 TADSSALRWTLLTSI

-523 EDPVRSA
+523 EDPVRGA
-530 LAIALRHD
+530 LATALRHD
-538 SDPEVREMAAWALE
+538 SDAEVREMAAWALE
-552 GAEGDNVATALSDA
+552 GVEGDNVATALSDA
-566 VREDHD
+566 VREDHE

-583 ASNCRSI
+583 ASNCKSI

-615 QCDLQHAPSELGAL
+615 QCDLEHAPSELGAL

>member
-1 VLTIVFVKITL
+1 VLTIVLIKITL
-12 LVIVAYLVAIALRR
+12 LVIVAYLVAISLRR

-54 IRVPVLPPSAKYAA
+54 IRVPVLPPSANYTA
-68 PAATATE
+68 PSATE
-75 RTAAHS
+75 HAAARS
-81 PIAAEQTAAPAA
+81 PIAV
-93 PESPIPAE
+93 E
-101 KTAAPKSAI
+101 KTAAPSATASPAASVS
-110 PSEKTAAPKSP
+110 PSTLEESP
-121 IPSERTAAPKSPI
+121 IPTVQA
-134 PSEKTAAPKSPI
+134 
-146 PAEETAAPK
+146 
-155 SPIPAEETAAPKS
+155 
-168 SIPAVAA
+168 
-175 TTTEA
+175 
-180 KQSEP
+180 
-185 TSAQPMT
+185 MT
-192 AGSTF
+192 AGSAF
-197 ALATRYSA
+197 ASATRYSVW
-205 LLIGLWAL
+205 LVGLWAL

-229 RRIAHTA
+229 RRISHTA
-236 HEVDGGAW
+236 PEVDGAAW

-251 ADRLDMEEPPRLVVS
+251 ADRLDMEELPRLVVS

-277 RHPTIVLPIEA
+277 RRPTIVLPTEA

-320 ACIMYWF
+320 ACVMYWF

-399 ERRRGTPSRLR
+399 ERRRGTPSRVR
-410 AMALVGTLG
+410 AMALVGALG
-419 ALYAVIAIAVLAPR
+419 ALYAVIGIAVLAPR
-433 DAVAGARPLTRPA
+433 AAVASARPLTRTA
-446 QVATITAPH
+446 QVATIAAPP
-455 VIAVTPAP
+455 VVGAKTRTSIVDETPAP
-463 RPLPMPTPAPTP
+463 RPVPIPAT
-475 APAPI
+475 APAAAPA
-480 TASASQ
+480 TASATASVTTDVTSNLSVAMPTQ
-486 TADSSALRWTLLMSI
+486 MREHLHEHLQEQAREPSADSIARRWTLLISI

-523 EDPVRSA
+523 EDPVRGA
-530 LAIALRHD
+530 LATALRHD
-538 SDPEVREMAAWALE
+538 SDTEVREMAAWALE
-552 GAEGDNVATALSDA
+552 GVEGDNVVTALSDA

-583 ASNCRSI
+583 ASDCKSI
-590 NVPLFATALH
+590 SVPLFVTALH
-600 DADAKVRASAAWALG
+600 DADSKVRASAAWALG
-615 QCDLQHAPSELGAL
+615 QCDLEHAPSELGAL
-629 LTDPEPRVRKMATWA
+629 LSDPEPRVRKMATWA
-644 LFEIKDPSTEPAIEK
+644 LFNIKDPSTEPAIEK
-659 ALQHETDEDLRRD
+659 ALQSETDGDLRRD

-690 LLDSKDPATRELAV
+690 LLDSKDPSTRELAV

>member
-1 VLTIVFVKITL
+1 VLTIVLIKITL
-12 LVIVAYLVAIALRR
+12 LVIVAYLVAISLRR
-26 ASAGARHLVWLATLG
+26 ASAGARHLVWLATLI
-41 GLVMLPAALQWRP
+41 GLVMLPAALEWRP
-54 IRVPVLPPSAKYAA
+54 IRVPVLPPSANYAA

-93 PESPIPAE
+93 A
-101 KTAAPKSAI
+101 
-110 PSEKTAAPKSP
+110 KSP
-121 IPSERTAAPKSPI
+121 
-134 PSEKTAAPKSPI
+134 
-146 PAEETAAPK
+146 
-155 SPIPAEETAAPKS
+155 
-168 SIPAVAA
+168 IPAVAA

-180 KQSEP
+180 TQSEP
-185 TSAQPMT
+185 ASALPLT
-192 AGSTF
+192 AGSMF
-197 ALATRYSA
+197 ASATRYSA

-213 GVLALVA
+213 GVLALIA

-229 RRIAHTA
+229 RRIAHRA
-236 HEVDGGAW
+236 PEVDGAAW

-251 ADRLDMEEPPRLVVS
+251 ADRLDMEELPRLVVS

-277 RHPTIVLPIEA
+277 RHPTIVLPAEA

-399 ERRRGTPSRLR
+399 ERRRGTPSRVR
-410 AMALVGTLG
+410 AMVLVGTLG
-419 ALYAVIAIAVLAPR
+419 ALYAVIGIAVLAPR
-433 DAVAGARPLTRPA
+433 AAVASARPLTRAA
-446 QVATITAPH
+446 QVATITVPPVVA
-455 VIAVTPAP
+455 TTP
-463 RPLPMPTPAPTP
+463 RPRPTPIPMP
-475 APAPI
+475 APA
-480 TASASQ
+480 TAVPDRAMLAQ
-486 TADSSALRWTLLMSI
+486 DGDSSARRWTLLISI
-501 LRSDSSAS
+501 MRSDSSAS

-523 EDPVRSA
+523 EDPVRGA
-530 LAIALRHD
+530 LATTLRHD
-538 SDPEVREMAAWALE
+538 SDVEVREMAAWALE
-552 GAEGDNVATALSDA
+552 GVEGDNVATALSDA

-583 ASNCRSI
+583 ASNCKSI
-590 NVPLFATALH
+590 SVPLFVTALH
-600 DADAKVRASAAWALG
+600 DADSKVRASAAWAIG
-615 QCDLQHAPSELGAL
+615 QCDLEHAPSELGAL
-629 LTDPEPRVRKMATWA
+629 LSDPEPRVRKMATWA
-644 LFEIKDPSTEPAIEK
+644 LFNIKDPSTEPAIEK
-659 ALQHETDEDLRRD
+659 ALQSETDGDLRRD

-690 LLDSKDPATRELAV
+690 LLDSKDASTRELAV